1 MDLTALTS
9 DVIGP
14 RHNLGNTAVNV
25 LMVLTFTTKLRSLA
39 QIVPLNS
46 GSLYLTTIMHISK
59 ASHVSEQSHK
69 TLLLVLLVSE
79 KSITFYMIRQV

>member
-1 MDLTALTS
+1 MDLTVLTS

-46 GSLYLTTIMHISK
+46 GYLYLTTIIHISK
-59 ASHVSEQSHK
+59 APHVSEQSHK